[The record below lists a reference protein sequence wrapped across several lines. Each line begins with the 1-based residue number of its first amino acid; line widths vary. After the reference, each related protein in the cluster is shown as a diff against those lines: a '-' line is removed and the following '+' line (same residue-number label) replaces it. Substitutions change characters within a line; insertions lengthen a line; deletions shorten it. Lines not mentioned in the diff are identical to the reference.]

1 MHNMS
6 GGKTALGLDANVGA
20 LLCYL
25 ANLVCYLGLVYSI
38 IVVATD
44 KENRLARFHAFQS
57 IFLTVFG
64 IVIGFGYS
72 IVSGVLGV
80 AFGDL
85 AVLVLPL
92 LGLVAVVIGLAIFV
106 FMIIAAVKAYG
117 GEMYKIPIVGDFAE
131 KYSA

>member
-25 ANLVCYLGLVYSI
+25 ANLVCYLGLIYSI
-38 IVVATD
+38 IVVVTD
-44 KENRLARFHAFQS
+44 KESKLARFHAFQS

-64 IVIGFGYS
+64 IALGFVYTV
-72 IVSGVLGV
+72 VSGVVGV

-92 LGLVAVVIGLAIFV
+92 LGLVAVVIGLAMFV